1 MGRAKRGRYFL
12 GRKKQNGPVEI
23 FWEKEAEWD
32 ARIFYRKRSRSNVI
46 KNKTSMPKKSVHTF
60 GSTKLCYK
68 ICYILKY
75 KYRLPQADRL
85 KIIRNAI
92 RVT

>member
-32 ARIFYRKRSRSNVI
+32 ARFFYRKRSRSNVI
-46 KNKTSMPKKSVHTF
+46 ENKTSMPKKSVHTF

-75 KYRLPQADRL
+75 NKTSKSRSLS
-85 KIIRNAI
+85 
-92 RVT
+92 RVA